1 MADGGG
7 HVVGGAGLA
16 PAVDELAGTA
26 AEAGAHV
33 RVTEGEDRAGLV
45 DALGHDKLEV
55 AVLVL
60 RDGQIGH
67 IAHRR
72 VELGQVAAAGL
83 AVEHGHNLHGRLSG
97 RGDVGVAG
105 AGVADDADVLI
116 EVDGVHLA
124 QLAAARNGLEDGHGH
139 RDLDVA
145 LDGAGRAL
153 LDEHRE
159 RGDQHRVQLTGH
171 ALGEAVVVAGDE
183 GDLLVPDPLLKCDN
197 VAGHI
202 PDLLHR
208 AAALNIEGVQNVLRL
223 GTDGVLVGDV
233 VGDGPHL
240 LPVKLLGVEPH
251 TVVQVRLIDVQ
262 IHHTGVRAADLRKV
276 RITEAAAHLRGLAPV
291 VDFGLHGGVT
301 ALDNAGDDGVALTGA
316 LQISD
321 HLADSAAG
329 VQLTQPGGGVGVG
342 VVGGLLLLHVDEDDG
357 HVEVAHGGQ
366 HIVRGSVGQQLQNDK
381 VNVGGAELIA
391 RGHGLLLGG
400 DDAAVDD
407 LDGVGQ
413 RLFEGGV
420 LALKLG
426 DQRGELRQVSAQRNG
441 EHANAGFGFD

>member
-1 MADGGG
+1 M
-7 HVVGGAGLA
+7 
-16 PAVDELAGTA
+16 
-26 AEAGAHV
+26 
-33 RVTEGEDRAGLV
+33 
-45 DALGHDKLEV
+45 
-55 AVLVL
+55 
-60 RDGQIGH
+60 
-67 IAHRR
+67 
-72 VELGQVAAAGL
+72 
-83 AVEHGHNLHGRLSG
+83 
-97 RGDVGVAG
+97 
-105 AGVADDADVLI
+105 ADDADVLI

-139 RDLDVA
+139 GDLDVA

-159 RGDQHRVQLTGH
+159 RRDQHRVQLTGH
-171 ALGEAVVVAGDE
+171 ALGKAVVVAGDE

-223 GTDGVLVGDV
+223 GADGILVGDV

-251 TVVQVRLIDVQ
+251 AVVQVRLIDVQ
-262 IHHTGVRAADLRKV
+262 IHHAGVRAADLRKV
-276 RITEAAAHLRGLAPV
+276 RITEAAAHLRGPAPV

-301 ALDNAGDDGVALTGA
+301 ALDNAGDDGVALAGA

-329 VQLTQPGGGVGVG
+329 VQLAQPGGGVGVG

-407 LDGVGQ
+407 IDGVGQ

>member
-1 MADGGG
+1 MAD
-7 HVVGGAGLA
+7 
-16 PAVDELAGTA
+16 
-26 AEAGAHV
+26 
-33 RVTEGEDRAGLV
+33 
-45 DALGHDKLEV
+45 
-55 AVLVL
+55 
-60 RDGQIGH
+60 
-67 IAHRR
+67 
-72 VELGQVAAAGL
+72 
-83 AVEHGHNLHGRLSG
+83 N
-97 RGDVGVAG
+97 
-105 AGVADDADVLI
+105 ADVLI

-139 RDLDVA
+139 GDLDVA

-171 ALGEAVVVAGDE
+171 ALGKAVVVAGDE

-223 GTDGVLVGDV
+223 GADGVLVGDV

-251 TVVQVRLIDVQ
+251 TVVQVRLVDVQ
-262 IHHTGVRAADLRKV
+262 IHHAGVRAADLRKV

-321 HLADSAAG
+321 HFADSAAG